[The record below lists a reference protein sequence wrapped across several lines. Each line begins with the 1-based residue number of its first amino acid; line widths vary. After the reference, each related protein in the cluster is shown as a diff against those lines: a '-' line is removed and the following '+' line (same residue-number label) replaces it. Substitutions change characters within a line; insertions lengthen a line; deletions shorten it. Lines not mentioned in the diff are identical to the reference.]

1 MLSFGALSFAV
12 PWLLLALAALPIL
25 WWLLRAV
32 PPAPVRVAFP
42 AIRLLFGLPQHEE
55 TPHRTPWWLLVM
67 RLLLAAL
74 VILALAHPIIDPGR
88 ILRGNGPL
96 VMVIDNGWTGGANW
110 AERQDMASALIDEAA
125 RDNRTVYIATTAQ
138 SADRNEGTLRPL
150 SPAEARDRV
159 RSIAP
164 QPWAVDYASV
174 RAQIEALELS
184 RPATAIWLSS
194 GLDAP
199 GDEGAGAVAGVGAQP
214 LELALQRLGSLRYV
228 HPARGDQPLV
238 ISATE
243 NAADGIRVRVGR
255 VDADGTRSA
264 ALIVSD
270 DDGRLLGREAFTF
283 DDGVETADVLLS
295 MPSELRNRI
304 ARVAIEDTRHAGA
317 VMLFDESL
325 RRRPVGIVSGD
336 TAQLD
341 QPLIGNAFYLN
352 RALEP
357 FAEVRNGSVEEL
369 LERRLAVMILSDIGT
384 LTETEI
390 ERLESWI
397 ADGGVLVRFAGPNL
411 ADGSDRLLPVD
422 LRRGGR
428 VFGGV
433 MSWDQP
439 SKLAAFDETSPFAG
453 LIPSDEIIVRRHVLA
468 QPSPQLASKTWG
480 RLEDGTP
487 LVTGEKRDDGWL
499 VLFHTTANAEW
510 SSLAFSGLYV
520 DMLRRLVAL
529 SQGVAA
535 DSIATRPLPPLSTL
549 DGFGRMSEPPNTS
562 RPLPA
567 GVGEDVTPG
576 PQTPPGFYGLAQS
589 RRAVNLG
596 PSLAPQLFD
605 AHASGV
611 ETAEYGPTLQR
622 ELRVW
627 FLVAAFGLLLADF
640 IISLIFRGLT
650 PRISRAAAATAIC
663 LALAGGLLGT
673 GATPGWAQSSDRFAL
688 EATKDTRL
696 GYILTGD
703 TKIDE
708 TSRAGLA
715 GLGQILSRRTSVVPG
730 APIGLDVERDELAFF
745 PLIYWPMTERQAPLS
760 DGARGRINSFLR
772 NGGTILFDT
781 RDQNLSGIG
790 GVGPGTQTLRATVE
804 GLDIPALLEI
814 PAGHVLTKA
823 FYLLHEFPGR
833 WEGGRLFVQQPDERV
848 NDGVSSVIIGAN
860 DFASAWA
867 IDATGRPMFPVMPGS
882 ARQRELAFRFG
893 VNLVMY
899 ALTGNYKA
907 DQVHVDEILERLGQ

>member
-1 MLSFGALSFAV
+1 MLSIGALSFAV
-12 PWLLLALAALPIL
+12 PWLLLALAVLPVL

-55 TPHRTPWWLLVM
+55 TPHRTPWWLLAM

-110 AERQDMASALIDEAA
+110 AERQDTATALIDEAA
-125 RDNRTVYIATTAQ
+125 RDNRTIYIATTARTAER
-138 SADRNEGTLRPL
+138 SGDTLRPL
-150 SPAEARDRV
+150 SAAEARDRI

-164 QPWAVDYASV
+164 QPWTADYARV

-184 RPATAIWLSS
+184 RPASAIWLSS

-199 GDEGAGAVAGVGAQP
+199 DGERADAGAQP
-214 LELALQRLGSLRYV
+214 LELALQRLGSLRYIR
-228 HPARGDQPLV
+228 PAPADQPLIV
-238 ISATE
+238 SATKS
-243 NAADGIRVRVGR
+243 APDGIRVRVGR
-255 VDADGTRSA
+255 VASDGTRNA
-264 ALIVSD
+264 ALVASD
-270 DDGRLLGREAFTF
+270 DDGRLLGRAGFAF
-283 DDGVETADVLLS
+283 DDGAASADVTLA

-304 ARVAIEDTRHAGA
+304 ARVGIEGASHAGA

-357 FAEVRNGSVEEL
+357 FAEVRNGTVEDL

-439 SKLAAFDETSPFAG
+439 SKLSAFDETSPFAG
-453 LIPSDEIIVRRHVLA
+453 LTPSDEIIVRRQVLA
-468 QPSPQLASKTWG
+468 QPSPQLASKTWA

-487 LVTGEKRDDGWL
+487 LVTGEKRADGWL

-535 DSIATRPLPPLSTL
+535 DSIVATRPLPPLSTL
-549 DGFGRMSEPPNTS
+549 DGFGRLSQPPNTS

-567 GVGEDVTPG
+567 GAAENVTPG
-576 PQTPPGFYGLAQS
+576 PQNPPGFYGLDQS

-596 PSLAPQLFD
+596 PGLAPRLFD
-605 AHASGV
+605 THAAGV

-627 FLVAAFGLLLADF
+627 FLVAAFGLLLVDF
-640 IISLIFRGLT
+640 IISLVLRGLT
-650 PRISRAAAATAIC
+650 PRMTRAAAATAIC
-663 LALAGGLLGT
+663 MALAGGLTGL

-688 EATKDTRL
+688 EATKDTRI
-696 GYILTGD
+696 GYVLTGD

-715 GLGQILSRRTSVVPG
+715 GLGQILARRTSVVPG

-745 PLIYWPMTERQAPLS
+745 PLIYWPMTETQAPLS
-760 DGARGRINSFLR
+760 DSARGRINAFLR

-790 GVGPGTQTLRATVE
+790 GVGPGTQTLRNMVQ
-804 GLDIPALLEI
+804 GLDIPALLEV

-860 DFASAWA
+860 DYAGAWA

>member
-1 MLSFGALSFAV
+1 MLSIGALSFAA
-12 PWLLLALAALPIL
+12 PWLLLALAALPVL
-25 WWLLRAV
+25 WSLLRAI
-32 PPAPVRVAFP
+32 PPAPVHVAFP
-42 AIRLLFGLPQHEE
+42 AIRLLFGLQQHEE
-55 TPHRTPWWLLVM
+55 TPHRTPWWLLAM

-110 AERQDMASALIDEAA
+110 AERRDTATALIDEAA
-125 RDNRTVYIATTAQ
+125 RENRTVYITTTAQ
-138 SADRNEGTLRPL
+138 SAERTDGALRPL
-150 SPAEARDRV
+150 SPAKARDRI

-164 QPWAVDYASV
+164 QPWAVDYARV

-199 GDEGAGAVAGVGAQP
+199 DDASNNRPADARAQP

-228 HPARGDQPLV
+228 HPAPANQPLV

-243 NAADGIRVRVGR
+243 SAPDGVRIRVGR
-255 VDADGTRSA
+255 VDADGARSA
-264 ALIVSD
+264 ALIASD
-270 DDGRLLGREAFTF
+270 DDGRLLGREAFIF
-283 DDGVETADVLLS
+283 DDGVETADVLLA

-304 ARVAIEDTRHAGA
+304 ARVGIEDARHAGA

-336 TAQLD
+336 TAQLN
-341 QPLIGNAFYLN
+341 QPLIGNTFYLN

-357 FAEVRNGSVEEL
+357 HAEVRNGTVDAL
-369 LERRLAVMILSDIGT
+369 LERRLAVLVLSDIGT
-384 LTETEI
+384 LTETKI
-390 ERLESWI
+390 QRLESWI

-439 SKLAAFDETSPFAG
+439 SKLAAFEETSPFAG
-453 LIPSDEIIVRRHVLA
+453 LTSSDEIIVRRQVLA
-468 QPSPQLASKTWG
+468 QPSPELASKTWA

-549 DGFGRMSEPPNTS
+549 DGFGRLSEPPSTS

-567 GVGEDVTPG
+567 GTGDDVTPG
-576 PQTPPGFYGLAQS
+576 PQTPPGFYGLDQS

-596 PSLAPQLFD
+596 PSLAPRLFD
-605 AHASGV
+605 AHAPGV

-627 FLVAAFGLLLADF
+627 FLVAAFGLLLVDF
-640 IISLIFRGLT
+640 IISLVLRGLAPQVT
-650 PRISRAAAATAIC
+650 RATASAAIC
-663 LALAGGLLGT
+663 LALAGGLI
-673 GATPGWAQSSDRFAL
+673 GASVTPGWAQSSDQFAL

-696 GYILTGD
+696 GYVLTGD
-703 TKIDE
+703 TKVDE

-715 GLGQILSRRTSVVPG
+715 GLGQILSRRTSIVPG
-730 APIGLDVERDELAFF
+730 APVGLDIERDELAFF
-745 PLIYWPMTERQAPLS
+745 PLIYWPMTERQATLS
-760 DGARGRINSFLR
+760 DGARGRINTFLR

-790 GVGPGTQTLRATVE
+790 GVGPGTQTLRAMVE

-833 WEGGRLFVQQPDERV
+833 WEGGRLFVQKPDERV
-848 NDGVSSVIIGAN
+848 NDGVSAVIIGAN
-860 DFASAWA
+860 DFAGAWA
-867 IDATGRPMFPVMPGS
+867 IDATGRPMFSVQPGS

>member
-1 MLSFGALSFAV
+1 MLSLGALSFAV
-12 PWLLLALAALPIL
+12 PWLLVALAALPIL

-32 PPAPVRVAFP
+32 PPAPARVAFP

-55 TPHRTPWWLLVM
+55 TPHRTPWWLLAM

-74 VILALAHPIIDPGR
+74 VILALAHPILDAGR

-96 VMVIDNGWTGGANW
+96 VMVIDNGWTAGENW
-110 AERQDMASALIDEAA
+110 RERQDTAMALIDEAA
-125 RDNRTVYIATTAQ
+125 RENRTVYIATTAQ
-138 SADRNEGTLRPL
+138 SIERSEASLRPL
-150 SPAEARDRV
+150 SAAEARDRI
-159 RSIAP
+159 RSIVP
-164 QPWAVDYASV
+164 VPWAVDYAPV

-184 RPATAIWLSS
+184 RPATAMWLSS
-194 GLDAP
+194 GLDGPDSARA
-199 GDEGAGAVAGVGAQP
+199 DAGAKP
-214 LELALQRLGSLRYV
+214 LELALQSLGSLRYV
-228 HPARGDQPLV
+228 HPAPANQPLV
-238 ISATE
+238 ITATE
-243 NAADGIRVRVGR
+243 NATDGVLVRVVR
-255 VDADGTRSA
+255 VDGDSARSA
-264 ALIVSD
+264 ALIASD
-270 DDGRLLGREAFTF
+270 EEGRLLGRETFTF
-283 DDGVETADVLLS
+283 DDGVQTADVLLA

-304 ARVAIEDTRHAGA
+304 SRVGVETARHAGA

-357 FAEVRNGSVEEL
+357 FAEVRNGTVEAL

-397 ADGGVLVRFAGPNL
+397 ANGGVLVRFAGPNL
-411 ADGSDRLLPVD
+411 ADGTDRLLPVD

-439 SKLAAFDETSPFAG
+439 SKLSSFDETSPFAG
-453 LIPSDEIIVRRHVLA
+453 LVPSDEIIVRRQVLA
-468 QPSPQLASKTWG
+468 QPSPELASKTWA

-487 LVTGEKRDDGWL
+487 LVTGEKRADGWL

-529 SQGVAA
+529 SQGVT
-535 DSIATRPLPPLSTL
+535 SENSATRPLPPLSTL
-549 DGFGRMSEPPNTS
+549 DGFGRLSEPLNS
-562 RPLPA
+562 SHALPGGA
-567 GVGEDVTPG
+567 GKDVAPG
-576 PQTPPGFYGLAQS
+576 PRTPPGFYGVAQS
-589 RRAVNLG
+589 RRALNLG
-596 PSLAPQLFD
+596 PSLAPRLFD
-605 AHASGV
+605 NHAAGV

-640 IISLIFRGLT
+640 IISLVLRGLA
-650 PRISRAAAATAIC
+650 PRLTRAAAAATIC
-663 LALAGGLLGT
+663 LALAGGLVSA

-688 EATKDTRL
+688 EAAKDTRI

-703 TKIDE
+703 TKVDE

-715 GLGQILSRRTSVVPG
+715 GLGRILSRRTSIVPG

-745 PLIYWPMTERQAPLS
+745 PLIYWPMTERQATLS
-760 DGARGRINSFLR
+760 DGARARINNFLR

-790 GVGPGTQTLRATVE
+790 GAGPGTQTLRNLVG
-804 GLDIPALLEI
+804 GLDIPTLLEI

-833 WEGGRLFVQQPDERV
+833 WDGGRLFVQKPDERV

-860 DFASAWA
+860 DFAGAWA

-882 ARQRELAFRFG
+882 ARQREFAFRFG

>member
-1 MLSFGALSFAV
+1 
-12 PWLLLALAALPIL
+12 
-25 WWLLRAV
+25 
-32 PPAPVRVAFP
+32 
-42 AIRLLFGLPQHEE
+42 
-55 TPHRTPWWLLVM
+55 VM
-67 RLLLAAL
+67 
-74 VILALAHPIIDPGR
+74 I
-88 ILRGNGPL
+88 
-96 VMVIDNGWTGGANW
+96 IDNGWTCVANW
-110 AERQDMASALIDEAA
+110 AARLDTATALIDEAA
-125 RDNRTVYIATTAQ
+125 RENRTVYIATTAQ
-138 SADRNEGTLRPL
+138 TAERSEASLRPL
-150 SPAEARDRV
+150 SPAEAMDRI
-159 RSIAP
+159 RSITP
-164 QPWAVDYASV
+164 QPWAADYASV
-174 RAQIEALELS
+174 RAQIEALELD
-184 RPATAIWLSS
+184 RPAAAIWLSS
-194 GLDAP
+194 GLDAG
-199 GDEGAGAVAGVGAQP
+199 GDAQPDAGAQP
-214 LELALQRLGSLRYV
+214 LELALQRLGSLRYI
-228 HPARGDQPLV
+228 HPAPADQPLV
-238 ISATE
+238 IAATE
-243 NAADGIRVRVGR
+243 SAPDGVRVRVGR
-255 VDADGTRSA
+255 VDANGARTA
-264 ALIVSD
+264 ALIASD
-270 DDGRLLGREAFTF
+270 DDGRLLGRAAFTF
-283 DDGVETADVLLS
+283 DDGVATADVLLA

-304 ARVAIEDTRHAGA
+304 ARVAIEGARHAGA
-317 VMLFDESL
+317 VMLFDESQ

-341 QPLIGNAFYLN
+341 QPLIGNTFYLN

-357 FAEVRNGSVEEL
+357 FAEVRNGTVDAL

-390 ERLESWI
+390 ERLEAWI

-411 ADGSDRLLPVD
+411 ADGSDRLLPVN

-453 LIPSDEIIVRRHVLA
+453 LVPSDEIIVKRQVLA
-468 QPSPQLASKTWG
+468 QPSPELASKTWA

-487 LVTGEKRDDGWL
+487 LVTGDKRGDGWL
-499 VLFHTTANAEW
+499 ILFHTTANAEW

-520 DMLRRLVAL
+520 DMLRRLVTL
-529 SQGVAA
+529 SQGVAV
-535 DSIATRPLPPLSTL
+535 DSVATRPLPPLSTL
-549 DGFGRMSEPPNTS
+549 DGFGRLSEPPNSS

-567 GVGEDVTPG
+567 GVGENVIPG
-576 PQTPPGFYGLAQS
+576 PQTPPGFYGIDQS

-596 PSLAPQLFD
+596 PSLAPRLFD
-605 AHASGV
+605 THAPGV
-611 ETAEYGPTLQR
+611 ETAEYGPALQR

-640 IISLIFRGLT
+640 IISLLLRGLT
-650 PRISRAAAATAIC
+650 PRLTRAAATTAVC
-663 LALAGGLLGT
+663 LMLAGGLIGV
-673 GATPGWAQSSDRFAL
+673 GSAPGWAQSSDQFAL

-703 TKIDE
+703 SKVDE

-730 APIGLDVERDELAFF
+730 APIGLDIERDELAFF
-745 PLIYWPMTERQAPLS
+745 PLIYWPMTGGQAALS
-760 DGARGRINSFLR
+760 DDARGRINSFLR

-790 GVGPGTQTLRATVE
+790 GVGPGTQTLRGMVE

-823 FYLLHEFPGR
+823 FYLLQEFPGR
-833 WEGGRLFVQQPDERV
+833 WEGGRLFVQRPDERV

-860 DFASAWA
+860 DFAGAWA

>member
-1 MLSFGALSFAV
+1 MLSIGALSFAA
-12 PWLLLALAALPIL
+12 PWLLLALAALPVL
-25 WWLLRAV
+25 WSLLRAV
-32 PPAPVRVAFP
+32 PPAPVNVAFP
-42 AIRLLFGLPQHEE
+42 AIRLLFGLQQHGE
-55 TPHRTPWWLLVM
+55 TPHRTPWWLLAM

-110 AERQDMASALIDEAA
+110 AERRDTATALIDEAA
-125 RDNRTVYIATTAQ
+125 RENRTVYITTTAQ
-138 SADRNEGTLRPL
+138 SAERTDGALRPL
-150 SPAEARDRV
+150 SPAKARDRI

-164 QPWAVDYASV
+164 QPWAVDYARV

-199 GDEGAGAVAGVGAQP
+199 DDASNNRPADARAQP

-228 HPARGDQPLV
+228 HPAPANQPLV

-243 NAADGIRVRVGR
+243 SAPDGVRIRVGR
-255 VDADGTRSA
+255 VDADGARSA
-264 ALIVSD
+264 ALIASD
-270 DDGRLLGREAFTF
+270 DDGRLLGREAFIF
-283 DDGVETADVLLS
+283 DDGVETADVLLA

-304 ARVAIEDTRHAGA
+304 ARVGIEDARHAGA

-336 TAQLD
+336 TAQLN
-341 QPLIGNAFYLN
+341 QPLIGNTFYLN

-357 FAEVRNGSVEEL
+357 HAEVRNGTVDAL
-369 LERRLAVMILSDIGT
+369 LERRLAVLVLSDIGT
-384 LTETEI
+384 LTETKI
-390 ERLESWI
+390 QRLESWI

-439 SKLAAFDETSPFAG
+439 SKLAAFEETSPFAG
-453 LIPSDEIIVRRHVLA
+453 LTSSDEIIVRRQVLA
-468 QPSPQLASKTWG
+468 QPSPELASKTWA

-549 DGFGRMSEPPNTS
+549 DGFGRLSEPPSTS

-567 GVGEDVTPG
+567 GTGDDVTPG
-576 PQTPPGFYGLAQS
+576 PQTPPGFYGLDQS

-596 PSLAPQLFD
+596 PSLAPRLFD
-605 AHASGV
+605 AHAPGV

-627 FLVAAFGLLLADF
+627 FLVAASAVASTDTTAD
-640 IISLIFRGLT
+640 
-650 PRISRAAAATAIC
+650 
-663 LALAGGLLGT
+663 
-673 GATPGWAQSSDRFAL
+673 
-688 EATKDTRL
+688 
-696 GYILTGD
+696 
-703 TKIDE
+703 
-708 TSRAGLA
+708 
-715 GLGQILSRRTSVVPG
+715 
-730 APIGLDVERDELAFF
+730 
-745 PLIYWPMTERQAPLS
+745 
-760 DGARGRINSFLR
+760 
-772 NGGTILFDT
+772 
-781 RDQNLSGIG
+781 
-790 GVGPGTQTLRATVE
+790 
-804 GLDIPALLEI
+804 
-814 PAGHVLTKA
+814 
-823 FYLLHEFPGR
+823 
-833 WEGGRLFVQQPDERV
+833 
-848 NDGVSSVIIGAN
+848 
-860 DFASAWA
+860 
-867 IDATGRPMFPVMPGS
+867 TGRP
-882 ARQRELAFRFG
+882 ARTEVAP
-893 VNLVMY
+893 
-899 ALTGNYKA
+899 
-907 DQVHVDEILERLGQ
+907 

>member
-1 MLSFGALSFAV
+1 MLSIGALSFAL
-12 PWLLLALAALPIL
+12 PWLLLALAALPVL

-32 PPAPVRVAFP
+32 PPAPVRIAFP

-55 TPHRTPWWLLVM
+55 TPHRTPWWLLAM

-74 VILALAHPIIDPGR
+74 IILALAQPVIDPGR
-88 ILRGNGPL
+88 LLRGNGPL
-96 VMVIDNGWTGGANW
+96 VLVIDNDWSSGTGWSQ
-110 AERQDMASALIDEAA
+110 RQEMAATLIDEAA
-125 RDNRTVYIATTAQ
+125 RENRTVYIAATAP
-138 SADRNEGTLRPL
+138 SADRVDTALRPM
-150 SPAEARDRV
+150 SPGEARDRI
-159 RSIAP
+159 RSITP
-164 QPWAVDYASV
+164 VPWAADYAVV
-174 RAQIEALELS
+174 RERIEALELS
-184 RPATAIWLSS
+184 GPANAVWLSS
-194 GLDAP
+194 GLD
-199 GDEGAGAVAGVGAQP
+199 GADRERADAAAKP
-214 LELALQRLGSLRYV
+214 LETALQRLGVLRFI
-228 HPARGDQPLV
+228 HPEAADLPLIV
-238 ISATE
+238 SGTESAP
-243 NAADGIRVRVGR
+243 DGIRIRVTR
-255 VDADGTRSA
+255 ADPAGERAT
-264 ALIVSD
+264 ALVASD
-270 DDGRLLGREAFTF
+270 DDGRLLGRESFTF
-283 DDGVETADVLLS
+283 DDGVESAEILLA

-304 ARVAIEDTRHAGA
+304 ARIGIEGARQAGA

-336 TAQLD
+336 SAQVD

-357 FAEVRNGSVEEL
+357 FAEVRNGAIQDL

-439 SKLAAFDETSPFAG
+439 SRLAPFEATSPFAG
-453 LIPSDEIIVRRHVLA
+453 LTPSDDIVVRRQVLA

-480 RLEDGTP
+480 RLADGTP
-487 LVTGEKRDDGWL
+487 LVTGEKRGNGWL

-529 SQGVAA
+529 SQGVASE
-535 DSIATRPLPPLSTL
+535 SIATRPLPALSTL
-549 DGFGRMSEPPNTS
+549 DGFGRLSEPAATT

-567 GVGEDVTPG
+567 GTGDDVIPG
-576 PQTPPGFYGLAQS
+576 PRHPPGLYGAVQS

-596 PSLAPQLFD
+596 PTLDLRVFD
-605 AHASGV
+605 DHAAGV
-611 ETAEYGPTLQR
+611 ETATYGPSLQR
-622 ELRVW
+622 DLRVW
-627 FLVAAFGLLLADF
+627 FLVTAFALLLGDF
-640 IISLIFRGLT
+640 VISLVLRGLT
-650 PRISRAAAATAIC
+650 PRIGRATAATGIA
-663 LALAGGLLGT
+663 LALTFGLLGAGT
-673 GATPGWAQSSDRFAL
+673 TPGWAQSSDRFAL

-715 GLGQILSRRTSVVPG
+715 GLGQILARRTSVEPG

-745 PLIYWPMTERQAPLS
+745 PLLYWPMTQSQASLS
-760 DGARGRINSFLR
+760 DDARARVNAFLR

-790 GVGPGTQTLRATVE
+790 GVGPGTQKLRSMVE
-804 GLDIPALLEI
+804 GLDIPALLEV
-814 PAGHVLTKA
+814 PPGHVLTKA

-860 DFASAWA
+860 DFAGAWA
-867 IDATGRPMFPVMPGS
+867 IDNRGRPMFPVVPGS

>member
-1 MLSFGALSFAV
+1 MLSIGALSFAV
-12 PWLLLALAALPIL
+12 PWLLLALAALPVL

-32 PPAPVRVAFP
+32 PPAPVRVPFP

-55 TPHRTPWWLLVM
+55 TPHRTPWWLLAM

-110 AERQDMASALIDEAA
+110 AERQDTASALIDEAA

-138 SADRNEGTLRPL
+138 SAARADGALRPL
-150 SPAEARDRV
+150 SPAEARDRI

-164 QPWAVDYASV
+164 QPWAVDYSRV

-199 GDEGAGAVAGVGAQP
+199 GDAPGNAATADSARAKP

-228 HPARGDQPLV
+228 HPARGDQPLI

-243 NAADGIRVRVGR
+243 SAPDGIRVRVGR
-255 VDADGTRSA
+255 VAADGTRSA
-264 ALIVSD
+264 ALIASD
-270 DDGRLLGREAFTF
+270 DDGRLLGREPFTF
-283 DDGVETADVLLS
+283 DDGVATADVLLS

-304 ARVAIEDTRHAGA
+304 ARVAIEDARHAGA

-336 TAQLD
+336 SAQLD

-357 FAEVRNGSVEEL
+357 FAEVRNGTVEEL
-369 LERRLAVMILSDIGT
+369 LERRLAVMVLSDIGT

-439 SKLAAFDETSPFAG
+439 SKLAAFEETSPFAG
-453 LIPSDEIIVRRHVLA
+453 LSPSDEIIVRRQVLA
-468 QPSPQLASKTWG
+468 QPSPQLASKTWA

-487 LVTGEKRDDGWL
+487 LVTGVKRDDGWL

-535 DSIATRPLPPLSTL
+535 DNTATRPLPPLSTL
-549 DGFGRMSEPPNTS
+549 DGFGRLSEPPSHS
-562 RPLPA
+562 RALPA
-567 GVGEDVTPG
+567 GTGDDVTPG
-576 PQTPPGFYGLAQS
+576 PRTPPGFYGVDQS
-589 RRAVNLG
+589 RRAINLG
-596 PSLAPQLFD
+596 PSLAPRLFD

-640 IISLIFRGLT
+640 IISLILRGLA
-650 PRISRAAAATAIC
+650 PRITRAAAATAIC
-663 LALAGGLLGT
+663 LALAGGLVSA
-673 GATPGWAQSSDRFAL
+673 GATPGWDKSFRDGPRSFPAPPLVWMSS
-688 EATKDTRL
+688 
-696 GYILTGD
+696 G
-703 TKIDE
+703 
-708 TSRAGLA
+708 TS
-715 GLGQILSRRTSVVPG
+715 
-730 APIGLDVERDELAFF
+730 
-745 PLIYWPMTERQAPLS
+745 WP
-760 DGARGRINSFLR
+760 
-772 NGGTILFDT
+772 
-781 RDQNLSGIG
+781 
-790 GVGPGTQTLRATVE
+790 
-804 GLDIPALLEI
+804 
-814 PAGHVLTKA
+814 
-823 FYLLHEFPGR
+823 
-833 WEGGRLFVQQPDERV
+833 
-848 NDGVSSVIIGAN
+848 SS
-860 DFASAWA
+860 
-867 IDATGRPMFPVMPGS
+867 P
-882 ARQRELAFRFG
+882 
-893 VNLVMY
+893 
-899 ALTGNYKA
+899 
-907 DQVHVDEILERLGQ
+907 